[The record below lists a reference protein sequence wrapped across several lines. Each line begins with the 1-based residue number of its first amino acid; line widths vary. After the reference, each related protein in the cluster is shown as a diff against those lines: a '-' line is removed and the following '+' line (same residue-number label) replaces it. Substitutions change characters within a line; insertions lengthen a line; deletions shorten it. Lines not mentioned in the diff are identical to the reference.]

1 LKQAVFIIKWTLIR
15 FDAHQNSEKF
25 TLFPGNIL
33 CKFVMIMLSDLDTVA
48 KNAKFTVLWVVSN
61 RFMRLSKKGRT
72 EKGCKKKSE
81 RPETINSRPSLRER
95 KLKRKKR
102 RESWKRK
109 RRPSKKNENDCK
121 KNERLPNKLL
131 KKLQPLQLV
140 QLLNKLAMIK
150 KRKRK
155 RRRIKR
161 TKRTRTRTLKEQ
173 LQPTEELKPLTRN
186 LAKNLRKRKRRRIKN
201 PTRKRLKK
209 KLKKRLKKRL
219 KKNKI
224 ITMMLHGPPEK

>member
-1 LKQAVFIIKWTLIR
+1 MGIQTIRFSLKQAVFIIKWTLIR
-15 FDAHQNSEKF
+15 FDARQNSEKF

-61 RFMRLSKKGRT
+61 QFMRLSKKGRT

-155 RRRIKR
+155 RRSIRR
-161 TKRTRTRTLKEQ
+161 TEKGC
-173 LQPTEELKPLTRN
+173 
-186 LAKNLRKRKRRRIKN
+186 
-201 PTRKRLKK
+201 KK
-209 KLKKRLKKRL
+209 KS
-219 KKNKI
+219 
-224 ITMMLHGPPEK
+224 E

>member
-1 LKQAVFIIKWTLIR
+1 MGIQTIRFSLKQAVFIIKWTLIR
-15 FDAHQNSEKF
+15 FDARQNSEKF

-61 RFMRLSKKGRT
+61 QFMRLSKKGRT

-121 KNERLPNKLL
+121 KKSERLETINSRPSLRERKLKRKKRRESWKRKRRPSKKNENDCKKNERLPN
-131 KKLQPLQLV
+131 
-140 QLLNKLAMIK
+140 
-150 KRKRK
+150 
-155 RRRIKR
+155 
-161 TKRTRTRTLKEQ
+161 
-173 LQPTEELKPLTRN
+173 
-186 LAKNLRKRKRRRIKN
+186 
-201 PTRKRLKK
+201 
-209 KLKKRLKKRL
+209 
-219 KKNKI
+219 
-224 ITMMLHGPPEK
+224 

>member
-1 LKQAVFIIKWTLIR
+1 MGIQTIRFSLKQAVFIIKWTLIR
-15 FDAHQNSEKF
+15 FDARQNSEKF

-61 RFMRLSKKGRT
+61 QFMRLSKKGRT

-81 RPETINSRPSLRER
+81 RLETINSRPSLRER
-95 KLKRKKR
+95 
-102 RESWKRK
+102 
-109 RRPSKKNENDCK
+109 
-121 KNERLPNKLL
+121 
-131 KKLQPLQLV
+131 
-140 QLLNKLAMIK
+140 

-201 PTRKRLKK
+201 PTRK
-209 KLKKRLKKRL
+209 
-219 KKNKI
+219 
-224 ITMMLHGPPEK
+224 